1 MRIDYREL
9 KRQIR
14 LMDLLARIGWKSTKG
29 RGEQLRGPCP
39 LPGCREKSADR
50 SACDDSAFSVN
61 ISKNIY
67 RCFRCGSAGN
77 ALDFWQTY
85 RTVPL
90 HQAATELSQMSKT
103 SNQTSG

>member
-9 KRQIR
+9 KQQIR
-14 LMDLLARIGWKSTKG
+14 LKDLLARIGWKSTKG

-39 LPGCREKSADR
+39 LPGCREKSA
-50 SACDDSAFSVN
+50 SDDSAFSVN
-61 ISKNIY
+61 TSKNIY

-85 RTVPL
+85 RAVPL
-90 HQAATELSQMSKT
+90 HQAATELRQMSKT